1 MHDKQTAKA
10 QALLATKAQLCRPKL
25 SKASNTTPPSQPPY
39 RSFGPNGTAT
49 YLIGHP
55 DAPRLFHGDP
65 DHAQIIHA
73 ILDA

>member
-1 MHDKQTAKA
+1 MHDKQTTKA
-10 QALLATKAQLCRPKL
+10 QALLATKAQLCRPKQP
-25 SKASNTTPPSQPPY
+25 KASNTTPLSQPHTGQ
-39 RSFGPNGTAT
+39 SAQNGTAT

-55 DAPRLFHGDP
+55 DAPRPFHGDP